1 MSAYKWPL
9 INNNI
14 SKDDKKSLSNFI
26 LTTDRFTNG
35 PKVKEFEEEKVK
47 IMDNFI
53 IKNKLYFNAENLKF
67 TSKLKK

>member
-35 PKVKEFEEEKVK
+35 PKVKEFGQ
-47 IMDNFI
+47 NG
-53 IKNKLYFNAENLKF
+53 
-67 TSKLKK
+67 